1 MQRPSLEDTPW
12 RSKNEHRNR
21 FAQLE
26 NSLQKLDRNREWGS
40 MTPTKER
47 GPRVRERGKQGTKP
61 AKRTKKGFFASQEE
75 KVPSNWNVFEL
86 QAVTFDM
93 EGSRG
98 CAICLEQFRVGD
110 QSITTHCGHI
120 FHFNC
125 MNNWYSVCTCTKFDC
140 PCCKQSLL
148 RQ

>member
-26 NSLQKLDRNREWGS
+26 NNLSKLDSNRAWGS

-47 GPRVRERGKQGTKP
+47 RRRVRGGTKQQTL
-61 AKRTKKGFFASQEE
+61 TKKTKRDYFPSQEE

-86 QAVTFDM
+86 QTVTFGM
-93 EGSRG
+93 EGSKG
-98 CAICLEQFRVGD
+98 CSICLEQFCVGN

-125 MNNWYSVCTCTKFDC
+125 MNNWYSVCTSAKFDC

-148 RQ
+148 LQ